1 MNGSDVT
8 ELRAFV
14 AVAERRSFARA
25 AAALGIVPST
35 ISQTI
40 KSLEDRVGV
49 RLLNRTTRQV
59 SLTDAGERLL
69 ARARPAL
76 MELNAAVLDLNRFR
90 NEPTG
95 TLRLNVSSIA
105 ARIVL
110 APMLKAFLVAY
121 PGISLD
127 VTVDDEESDIIGGR
141 FDAGIRVG
149 YKVARGMRTLRVSR
163 PSRLLAVASPDYL
176 ARHPA
181 PTAPRDLQ
189 NHSCIRF
196 RSGARPMNWNFEKG
210 KSKQE
215 IAVNGPLTVDS
226 VELAAQA
233 ALDGIGICYTIETF
247 VGKQIEA
254 DTLVPILKD
263 WSPPVHSYYLYYS
276 EHGQLPVPLKLLIA
290 FFKQALPE

>member
-25 AAALGIVPST
+25 ATALGIVPST

-40 KSLEDRVGV
+40 KSLENRVGV
-49 RLLNRTTRQV
+49 RLLNRTTRRV
-59 SLTDAGERLL
+59 SLTDAGELLL

-76 MELNAAVLDLNRFR
+76 MELNAAVHDLNRFR
-90 NEPTG
+90 DKPTG

-110 APMLKAFLVAY
+110 APVLKEFLISY
-121 PGISLD
+121 PGINLD
-127 VTVDDEESDIIGGR
+127 VTVDDEESDIVGGR

-176 ARHPA
+176 ARHPM
-181 PTAPRDLQ
+181 PNAPRDLRD
-189 NHSCIRF
+189 HSCIRY
-196 RSGARPMNWNFEKG
+196 RSSGRPMNWVFEKG
-210 KSKQE
+210 RSKQE
-215 IAVNGPLTVDS
+215 IAVNGSLTVDS
-226 VELAAQA
+226 VELTVQA
-233 ALDGIGICYTIETF
+233 ALDGVGICYMIEAF
-247 VGKQIEA
+247 VGKHIEA
-254 DTLVPILKD
+254 GALVPILKD

-276 EHGQLPVPLKLLIA
+276 ERGQLPVPLKMLIA
-290 FFKQALPE
+290 FFKQAVPE